1 MTDAQMLK
9 FRKSLEKLVTE
20 STILGLT
27 KIPNICDRYMER
39 LIKYYSIT
47 MKYVQRKEKDPKKCV
62 RNVKKLESSPQY
74 IDLLENC
81 LLHKIKHI
89 DKIFK
94 NYPKTGKKLI
104 VLMKKMISILEKKI
118 NKMDKNNEKKMYA
131 SMVLLSLNEM
141 KEKLKNLSTENE
153 RFTIFLKKNKKE
165 LADLKKK
172 DVRAYITFYIIRY
185 PLGCFVLPT
194 LID

>member
-1 MTDAQMLK
+1 MIEAQMLK

-39 LIKYYSIT
+39 LIKYYTIT
-47 MKYVQRKEKDPKKCV
+47 MKYVLRKEKDPKKCV
-62 RNVKKLESSPQY
+62 KNVKKLESSPEY

-81 LLHKIKHI
+81 LVHKISHI

-104 VLMKKMISILEKKI
+104 ALMKKMISFLSK
-118 NKMDKNNEKKMYA
+118 KMDKIKESGDKEMIK
-131 SMVLLSLNEM
+131 SMVLLNINKM
-141 KEKLKNLSTENE
+141 KEQVKILTTENE
-153 RFTIFLKKNKKE
+153 RFTSFLKKNKKE

-185 PLGCFVLPT
+185 PLGCFVLP
-194 LID
+194 

>member
-1 MTDAQMLK
+1 MTNAEMLK
-9 FRKSLEKLVTE
+9 YRKTLKKLVTE

-47 MKYVQRKEKDPKKCV
+47 MKYILKKEKDPKKCV
-62 RNVKKLESSPQY
+62 TNVKKLESSPQY

-94 NYPKTGKKLI
+94 NYPKT
-104 VLMKKMISILEKKI
+104 VKKMIVIITKMISVMSKKDSDKSMQTSVTLASIL
-118 NKMDKNNEKKMYA
+118 KMKDQ
-131 SMVLLSLNEM
+131 V
-141 KEKLKNLSTENE
+141 KNLTTENE
-153 RFTIFLKKNKKE
+153 RFKAFLKKNKKA
-165 LADLKKK
+165 LMDLKKK
-172 DVRAYITFYIIRY
+172 DVKAYITFYIIRY
-185 PLGCFVLPT
+185 SLGCFVLP
-194 LID
+194 

>member
-9 FRKSLEKLVTE
+9 YRKSLEKLVTE

-39 LIKYYSIT
+39 LITYYSIT
-47 MKYVQRKEKDPKKCV
+47 MKYVLKKEKDPKKCV

-89 DKIFK
+89 DKIFR

-104 VLMKKMISILEKKI
+104 ALMKKMTSFLS
-118 NKMDKNNEKKMYA
+118 KKMMKIKESSDKEMIR
-131 SMVLLSLNEM
+131 SMVLLNINKM
-141 KEKLKNLSTENE
+141 KEQIKILTTENE
-153 RFTIFLKKNKKE
+153 RFTSFLKKNKKE

-185 PLGCFVLPT
+185 PLGCFVLP
-194 LID
+194 

>member
-1 MTDAQMLK
+1 MNDPVFLK
-9 FRKSLEKLVTE
+9 YIKSLEKIAIE

-47 MKYVQRKEKDPKKCV
+47 MKYILKKEKDPKKCV
-62 RNVKKLESSPQY
+62 KNVKKLESSPEY

-81 LLHKIKHI
+81 LLLKIKHI

-104 VLMKKMISILEKKI
+104 ALMKKMISFLSKKMNKIKESGDKEMIKSMVILNI
-118 NKMDKNNEKKMYA
+118 NKM
-131 SMVLLSLNEM
+131 
-141 KEKLKNLSTENE
+141 KEQIKNLTAENE
-153 RFTIFLKKNKKE
+153 RFTSFLKKNKKE
-165 LADLKKK
+165 LADLKKN
-172 DVRAYITFYIIRY
+172 DVRKYITFYIIRY
-185 PLGCFVLPT
+185 PLGCFVLP
-194 LID
+194 

>member
-1 MTDAQMLK
+1 MTEADLLK
-9 FRKSLEKLVTE
+9 YKKSLEKIITE
-20 STILGLT
+20 STILGLS

-39 LIKYYSIT
+39 LIKFYSIT
-47 MKYVQRKEKDPKKCV
+47 VEYSIEKEKDPKKCV
-62 RNVKKLESSPQY
+62 RNVKKLGSSPEY

-81 LLHKIKHI
+81 LVPKIKHI

-104 VLMKKMISILEKKI
+104 AMAKKMISIMEKYLD
-118 NKMDKNNEKKMYA
+118 KMMKNTEKQMDA
-131 SMVLLSLNEM
+131 SMFLISLNVM
-141 KEKLKNLSTENE
+141 KEKLKVVTLENE

-172 DVRAYITFYIIRY
+172 DVRAYITFYTIRY
-185 PLGCFVLPT
+185 PLGCFVLP
-194 LID
+194 

>member
-1 MTDAQMLK
+1 MNDPVFLK
-9 FRKSLEKLVTE
+9 YIKSLEKLVTE

-47 MKYVQRKEKDPKKCV
+47 MKYVLKKEKDPKKCV
-62 RNVKKLESSPQY
+62 SNVKKLESSPEY
-74 IDLLENC
+74 NDLLENC
-81 LLHKIKHI
+81 LLLKIKHI

-104 VLMKKMISILEKKI
+104 ALMKKMVSFLSKKI
-118 NKMDKNNEKKMYA
+118 NKMKESSDKEMIK
-131 SMVLLSLNEM
+131 SMVLLNINKM
-141 KEKLKNLSTENE
+141 KEQVKILTTENE
-153 RFTIFLKKNKKE
+153 RFTSFLKKNKKE

-185 PLGCFVLPT
+185 PLGCFVLP
-194 LID
+194 

>member
-1 MTDAQMLK
+1 MTEAEMLK

-47 MKYVQRKEKDPKKCV
+47 MKYVQKKEKDPKKCV
-62 RNVKKLESSPQY
+62 KNVKKLESSPEF

-81 LLHKIKHI
+81 LVPKIKHI

-94 NYPKTGKKLI
+94 KYPKTGKKLI
-104 VLMKKMISILEKKI
+104 AMAKKMIAIMEKYLD
-118 NKMDKNNEKKMYA
+118 KMMKNPEKKMYA
-131 SMVLLSLNEM
+131 SMVLINLNGM
-141 KEKLKNLSTENE
+141 KEKLKNTIAENE
-153 RFTIFLKKNKKE
+153 RFTSFLKKNKKE
-165 LADLKKK
+165 LADLKKN
-172 DVRAYITFYIIRY
+172 DVRKYISFYIIRY
-185 PLGCFVLPT
+185 PLGCFVLP
-194 LID
+194 